1 MFWQKEYETMDREA
15 LRALQLQRLQWTVK
29 HSYDNVPFYRQ
40 RLDEAGIKP
49 EDIRSLDDLKYIP
62 MTDKCHIRENYP
74 TNMFAVPMKDIVR
87 FQGSSGTTG
96 KPTIVGY
103 TRNDLNMWTDLV
115 ARLLTAVGVTNEDVA
130 QVAFGYGLFTG
141 AHGLHQALDR
151 IGCAVI
157 PVSSGNTQRQ
167 IMLMQDLQT
176 TVLIATPSYA
186 LYLAENIEKM
196 GLEMGK
202 DIKLRVGCFGGEA
215 TSDMMRDELHRRM
228 GILATDNY
236 GMSELIGP
244 GVAGE
249 CIYQKGMHINEDCFI
264 AEIVDPETGEPLPYG
279 EVGELVMT
287 PLFKE
292 AMPVLRYRTHD
303 ITRLDDTPCECG
315 RTFVRMDKL
324 HGRSDD
330 MLVIRGVNVFPG
342 QVETV
347 IAKFPEIGPNY
358 EIDVTREGM
367 LDAMEIRLELVDAS
381 LLEHY
386 SMLEDLHRRL
396 SGEMRAILNLDAK
409 IRLVEPF
416 ALKRFEGKARRV
428 NDMRNIYKK

>member
-1 MFWQKEYETMDREA
+1 
-15 LRALQLQRLQWTVK
+15 
-29 HSYDNVPFYRQ
+29 
-40 RLDEAGIKP
+40 
-49 EDIRSLDDLKYIP
+49 
-62 MTDKCHIRENYP
+62 
-74 TNMFAVPMKDIVR
+74 
-87 FQGSSGTTG
+87 
-96 KPTIVGY
+96 
-103 TRNDLNMWTDLV
+103 
-115 ARLLTAVGVTNEDVA
+115 
-130 QVAFGYGLFTG
+130 
-141 AHGLHQALDR
+141 
-151 IGCAVI
+151 
-157 PVSSGNTQRQ
+157 
-167 IMLMQDLQT
+167 MQDLGT

-186 LYLAENIEKM
+186 LNLAENIEKM
-196 GLEMGK
+196 GLKMGE

-236 GMSELIGP
+236 GTSELIGP

-249 CIYQKGMHINEDCFI
+249 CIHQCGMHINEDCFI
-264 AEIVDPETGEPLPYG
+264 AEIIDPVTGETLPYG
-279 EVGELVMT
+279 EVGELVIT

-303 ITRLDDTPCECG
+303 ITCLDDSPCACG

-367 LDAMEIRLELVDAS
+367 LDNMEIRLELVDAS

-386 SMLEDLHRRL
+386 AQLENLHRRL
-396 SGEMRAILNLDAK
+396 ASEMQAILNLKAN

-416 ALKRFEGKARRV
+416 TLKRFEGKARRV